1 MYFSSFPNYSTST
14 RPHRVSRLTFLIY
27 SLDLLHKVTYIFWAL
42 TCIVALPSY
51 TALISS
57 FCTSSHDFDTHF
69 LHFHLTVDSLCF
81 SIWLAISTSITDL
94 HRLAKRHACRTTKAP
109 SSIDLE
115 LFIYSCIIAP
125 VVSGFTISVSFTSLN
140 INSKSVT
147 WSDSIVLTTKPVS
160 LSRYL

>member
-1 MYFSSFPNYSTST
+1 MYSSSFPNYSTST

-94 HRLAKRHACRTTKAP
+94 HRLAKRHACRTIKSLTKKIFLRLLCKTFLNLSQSVNNFFYYKLSYTAQG
-109 SSIDLE
+109 SSPLGIL
-115 LFIYSCIIAP
+115 LKYI
-125 VVSGFTISVSFTSLN
+125 
-140 INSKSVT
+140 
-147 WSDSIVLTTKPVS
+147 
-160 LSRYL
+160 

>member
-94 HRLAKRHACRTTKAP
+94 HRLAKRHACRTIKKNNHSAWTIEWLFKLIYWQP
-109 SSIDLE
+109 LCGSHFLYLLYSI
-115 LFIYSCIIAP
+115 IICF
-125 VVSGFTISVSFTSLN
+125 VNFYFKFFHLI
-140 INSKSVT
+140 
-147 WSDSIVLTTKPVS
+147 
-160 LSRYL
+160 

>member
-94 HRLAKRHACRTTKAP
+94 HRLAKRHACRTIQKRNRC
-109 SSIDLE
+109 
-115 LFIYSCIIAP
+115 Y
-125 VVSGFTISVSFTSLN
+125 SGFPFYYFLYYFLFLE
-140 INSKSVT
+140 K
-147 WSDSIVLTTKPVS
+147 LYTKLARKIFLWV
-160 LSRYL
+160 